1 MQAVDC
7 AFSLALFNAGSSI
20 EAKIA
25 MIAIT
30 MRSSIRVKI
39 LIFTLRSKNIEQGT
53 GKEEVEKHLN
63 NSTMEKRGEKS
74 DRAGIDCV
82 LLWETVPGRELRQIS
97 ALETKSWR
105 GTRSAKP

>member
-1 MQAVDC
+1 M
-7 AFSLALFNAGSSI
+7 
-20 EAKIA
+20 
-25 MIAIT
+25 
-30 MRSSIRVKI
+30 KI

-82 LLWETVPGRELRQIS
+82 LLWETVPGRELRRIRHWKQNHGGGLAPRSPENHFHHDIIPNS
-97 ALETKSWR
+97 GSNLFFALHFPR
-105 GTRSAKP
+105 